1 MTEKDKEELLSDLYE
16 KAEGLVWTW
25 TLIEPEVR
33 SDTFLEIDLIERDVQ
48 LIDADEGIIE
58 DLKDS
63 NSRLSFETLNI
74 WDMVTYDETTGIFDI
89 KKGKL
94 REAIKDA
101 VELMAEFKND

>member
-1 MTEKDKEELLSDLYE
+1 MTEKDKKELLSGLYE

-33 SDTFLEIDLIERDVQ
+33 SDVLLEIDLIERDVR
-48 LIDADEGIIE
+48 LIDADKVIIE

>member
-1 MTEKDKEELLSDLYE
+1 MLN
-16 KAEGLVWTW
+16 
-25 TLIEPEVR
+25 IQR
-33 SDTFLEIDLIERDVQ
+33 N
-48 LIDADEGIIE
+48 
-58 DLKDS
+58 LK
-63 NSRLSFETLNI
+63 TLNI